1 LREVILMA
9 AAVAAALAPGVA
21 GYLAGVE
28 ARIRT
33 LHAAESRRWAAVDG
47 RLEPAVQAIA
57 RLAASGGKRLR
68 ALFMYW
74 AFTGAGGDPGSP
86 IITDAGAALELIHL
100 AALIHDDVMDASA
113 LRRGMPTMQV
123 SFAELHRRREWPGDA
138 DQFGAASA
146 IVLGDLALF
155 HADCLLANVPA
166 ESHQVVADLKLE
178 MAMGQY
184 LDLRATAAGGA
195 DAETALRVALYK
207 TARYSVERP
216 LHLGAS
222 LAGRLDEL
230 APGLSAYGIPLG
242 IAFQLADDLLGAFG
256 DPAETGKP
264 VGDDARQGK
273 PTLLLATGDRS
284 EVEHTVEHLIDEAVC
299 AVARSGLASE
309 AKTALVDL
317 ARFVKARCS

>member
-1 LREVILMA
+1 MA
-9 AAVAAALAPGVA
+9 AVVAAARAPGVA
-21 GYLAGVE
+21 DYLAGVE
-28 ARIRT
+28 SRIRT
-33 LHAAESRRWAAVDG
+33 LHAAESQRWAAVDW

-57 RLAASGGKRLR
+57 RLAGSGGKRLR

-86 IITDAGAALELIHL
+86 MITDAGAALELIHL

-123 SFAELHRRREWPGDA
+123 SFAELHRQREWPGDA

-155 HADCLLANVPA
+155 HADYLLANLPA

-256 DPAETGKP
+256 DSAETGKP

-309 AKTALVDL
+309 AETALVEL

>member
-1 LREVILMA
+1 MA
-9 AAVAAALAPGVA
+9 AAVAATWTPGVGA
-21 GYLAGVE
+21 YLAGVE
-28 ARIRT
+28 SRIRT
-33 LHAAESRRWAAVDG
+33 LHAAESRRWAAVDQ
-47 RLEPAVQAIA
+47 RLEPAVDAIA

-68 ALFMYW
+68 ALFAYW
-74 AFTGAGGDPGSP
+74 AFTGAGGDPDSSL
-86 IITDAGAALELIHL
+86 ITDVGAALELIHL
-100 AALIHDDVMDASA
+100 AALIHDDVMDAST
-113 LRRGMPTMQV
+113 LRRGLPTMQV
-123 SFAELHRRREWPGDA
+123 TFAELHRRRNWPGDA
-138 DQFGAASA
+138 NQFGTAAG

-155 HADCLLANVPA
+155 HADCLLANTPA
-166 ESHQVVADLKLE
+166 EAHQILAELKLE

-195 DAETALRVALYK
+195 DAQTAFRVALYK

-222 LAGRLDEL
+222 LAGRLDQL

-256 DPAETGKP
+256 DPAATGKP

-284 EVEHTVEHLIDEAVC
+284 EVEQAVERLVDEAVC
-299 AVARSGLASE
+299 AAGRCGLARE
-309 AKTALVDL
+309 AKSALVEL
-317 ARFVKARCS
+317 AGFVKARCS

>member
-1 LREVILMA
+1 M
-9 AAVAAALAPGVA
+9 AAVATVLAPGVA
-21 GYLAGVE
+21 DYLACVE
-28 ARIRT
+28 SRIRK

-47 RLEPAVQAIA
+47 RLAPAVDAVA

-68 ALFMYW
+68 ALFAYW
-74 AFTGAGGDPGSP
+74 AFTGAGGGADSSL
-86 IITDAGAALELIHL
+86 IVDAGAALELIHL
-100 AALIHDDVMDASA
+100 AALIHDDVMDSST
-113 LRRGMPTMQV
+113 LRRGRPTLQV
-123 SFAELHRRREWPGDA
+123 SFAEMHRQREWPGDA

-146 IVLGDLALF
+146 IVLGDLVLF
-155 HADCLLANVPA
+155 QADCLLTNLPA
-166 ESHQVVADLKLE
+166 ESHQLVADLKLE

-184 LDLRATAAGGA
+184 LDLRATAAGVA
-195 DAETALRVALYK
+195 NAETALRVALYK

-222 LAGRLDEL
+222 LAGRLHEL

-284 EVEHTVEHLIDEAVC
+284 EVEHTVEHLIAEAVS
-299 AVARSGLASE
+299 AIARSGLASE
-309 AKTALVDL
+309 AKTALVEV
-317 ARFVKARCS
+317 AHFVKARCS

>member
-1 LREVILMA
+1 MA
-9 AAVAAALAPGVA
+9 AALAATLAPGVA
-21 GYLAGVE
+21 DYLAGVE
-28 ARIRT
+28 SRIRT

-47 RLEPAVQAIA
+47 RLEPAVEAIA
-57 RLAASGGKRLR
+57 RLVGSGGKRLR
-68 ALFMYW
+68 ALFAYW
-74 AFTGAGGDPGSP
+74 AFTGAGGDPDAAV
-86 IITDAGAALELIHL
+86 ITDAGAALELIHL

-113 LRRGMPTMQV
+113 LRRGTPTLHV
-123 SFAELHRRREWPGDA
+123 SFAELHRMREWPGDA

-166 ESHQVVADLKLE
+166 ESHQIVADLKLE

-195 DAETALRVALYK
+195 DVETALRVALYK

-230 APGLSAYGIPLG
+230 APELSAYGIPLG

-256 DPAETGKP
+256 DPALTGKP
-264 VGDDARQGK
+264 VGDDERQGK
-273 PTLLLATGDRS
+273 PTLLLATRDRS
-284 EVEHTVEHLIDEAVC
+284 EVEDAVERLVDDAVC
-299 AVARSGLASE
+299 AIARSGLTSE
-309 AKTALVDL
+309 AKTALVEL
-317 ARFVKARCS
+317 AGFVKARCS